1 MFDEMAGGDP
11 FALGGLQAMN
21 SDSVEEK
28 LGPDGTHSRK
38 EVHNQNGHRTVHITE
53 EKEVDM
59 PGVKSVSEV
68 AQRVMGDMMK
78 NGGPAN
84 TID

>member
-1 MFDEMAGGDP
+1 
-11 FALGGLQAMN
+11 
-21 SDSVEEK
+21 
-28 LGPDGTHSRK
+28 
-38 EVHNQNGHRTVHITE
+38 
-53 EKEVDM
+53 M